1 MKCENKKESTSKMDH
16 IENLLSFIHAK
27 LDREIKDRE
36 QSDTWWQRDIERLG
50 NMQATLTDLSE
61 DLLARIQTLEE
72 KIKKL
77 EARK

>member
-1 MKCENKKESTSKMDH
+1 MKCEKKTEGIGRIDH
-16 IENLLSFIHAK
+16 IEHLLNHTYNK
-27 LDREIKDRE
+27 LEREIKDRE
-36 QSDTWWQRDIERLG
+36 QSDTWWQRDIERIG

-77 EARK
+77 EAKK